1 MKHVISRIML
11 AFKLSAFRWLWLG
24 SNFGFMSMMASDLT
38 LGWLV
43 LELTDSPFWVGVVA
57 AGRGVAQVLFSL
69 FAGVVLDRYD
79 KRRVLLLVQVGNM
92 LLPLGLGML
101 LLSGRVML
109 WHLLLAGV
117 VQGGLTA
124 VRAPAFNTMTYQL
137 VGAQRIL
144 NASAALGLG
153 FNLAL
158 VVGSAVT
165 GVLVEQYG
173 EASGLFFAAIAGTAG
188 IVSILLV
195 GGSFTAATRSE
206 PLLQAAVAGVRYA
219 SGNQELLRLL
229 LLSLFIETFGFS
241 HHVMLPVIARDVLGL
256 GAAGLGALSSARGI
270 GAMLSNLGIAA
281 LGDYEHKGYLLV
293 STVVGAGFFLM
304 LFGLSRWYELS
315 LLLVFAAGAALAA
328 YDATMKALV
337 LLQAEDDWRGRV
349 QSLYTLTFG
358 FVSIGGF
365 VAGTVATAVSVSFA
379 LVMNGGIILAF
390 VGKNGRSLRQLGTP
404 IAATPQ
410 AAD

>member
-1 MKHVISRIML
+1 
-11 AFKLSAFRWLWLG
+11 
-24 SNFGFMSMMASDLT
+24 
-38 LGWLV
+38 
-43 LELTDSPFWVGVVA
+43 
-57 AGRGVAQVLFSL
+57 
-69 FAGVVLDRYD
+69 
-79 KRRVLLLVQVGNM
+79 M

>member
-1 MKHVISRIML
+1 MKNVISRVML
-11 AFKLSAFRWLWLG
+11 AFQLPAFRWLWFG

-43 LELTDSPFWVGVVA
+43 LELTNSPFWVGVVA
-57 AGRGVAQVLFSL
+57 AFRGVAQVMFSL

-79 KRRVLLLVQVGNM
+79 KRRVLLLVQMGNM
-92 LLPLGLGML
+92 LLPLGLGVL
-101 LLSGRVML
+101 LLNERVLL
-109 WHLLLAGV
+109 WHLLLASV

-137 VGAQRIL
+137 VGASRIL

-158 VVGSAVT
+158 VIGSAIT

-188 IVSILLV
+188 ILSILLV
-195 GGSFTAATRSE
+195 HGSFTAATRSE
-206 PLLQAAVAGVRYA
+206 SLLQAAAAGVRYA
-219 SGNQELLRLL
+219 SGNRDLLRLL
-229 LLSLFIETFGFS
+229 VLSLCIETFGFS

-256 GAAGLGALSSARGI
+256 GAAGLGALSSARGV
-270 GAMLSNLGIAA
+270 GAMLSNVGVAA
-281 LGDYEHKGYLLV
+281 LGDYEDKGKLLV
-293 STVVGAGFFLM
+293 ATVISSGFFLV
-304 LFGLSRWYELS
+304 LFGLSHWYGLS
-315 LLLVFAAGAALAA
+315 LLLIFAAGAALAA
-328 YDATMKALV
+328 YDAAMKAMV
-337 LLQAEDDWRGRV
+337 LLAADDDWRGRV

-365 VAGTVATAVSVSFA
+365 VAGTIATAVSVSFA
-379 LVMNGGIILAF
+379 LVMNGTIILAF
-390 VGKNGRSLRQLGTP
+390 VGKNGRSLRRLGAP
-404 IAATPQ
+404 IPALP